1 MSSFI
6 GRYEN
11 DKENKCREELF
22 FYLALF
28 LIFSSGCSLTL
39 QNLPTTSTLTE
50 PGFCLESCPLTEHYP
65 GADLL
70 SLPSPPEKPPNS
82 FTALGLWIKR
92 QELECWLLQKWQC
105 HHLNVTSG
113 AQQAV
118 GVSLSESGRETVSLK
133 CGVLSIVMLR
143 LWECVCMF
151 GMTSSLITV

>member
-1 MSSFI
+1 MI
-6 GRYEN
+6 KRINAGKN
-11 DKENKCREELF
+11 F
-22 FYLALF
+22 FFFFFALF
-28 LIFSSGCSLTL
+28 LIFSSGCSVTL
-39 QNLPTTSTLTE
+39 PNLPTSSTLTE
-50 PGFCLESCPLTEHYP
+50 PGFCLRSCPLKEHYP

-70 SLPSPPEKPPNS
+70 SLPPPKKKPNS
-82 FTALGLWIKR
+82 FAALGLWIKR

-118 GVSLSESGRETVSLK
+118 GVSLSVSGRETVSLK

>member
-1 MSSFI
+1 MIKRINAGKNFFFFFFF
-6 GRYEN
+6 GRCFWYSPQAAPW
-11 DKENKCREELF
+11 RSQTF
-22 FYLALF
+22 PPAPPWQSQGSVSGPARWRSTIPG
-28 LIFSSGCSLTL
+28 LI
-39 QNLPTTSTLTE
+39 
-50 PGFCLESCPLTEHYP
+50 SCH
-65 GADLL
+65 
-70 SLPSPPEKPPNS
+70 SPPPKKNPNS
-82 FTALGLWIKR
+82 FAALGLWIKR

-118 GVSLSESGRETVSLK
+118 GVSLSVSGRETVSLK